1 MASEAVKKILEAEAL
16 SDRKNADARRQRDDI
31 ISTASGRSSLAIQK
45 KISEATSEAA
55 KIRKVFDEKLV
66 AYEKKSETACSE
78 QISSIRQLAENN
90 MDQAVDSIISRFF

>member
-45 KISEATSEAA
+45 KISEATAEAA
-55 KIRKVFDEKLV
+55 KIRSAYDEKLK
-66 AYEKKSETACSE
+66 AYEKKSEAECSDR
-78 QISSIRQLAENN
+78 INKIRQLAEKN
-90 MDQAVDSIISRFF
+90 MNSAVDEIISRFF

>member
-16 SDRKNADARRQRDDI
+16 SDKKNADARRQRDDI

-55 KIRKVFDEKLV
+55 KLRSLYDEKLK
-66 AYEKKSETACSE
+66 AYEKRTEIACSE
-78 QISSIRQLAENN
+78 KISQILQLAEKNI
-90 MDQAVDSIISRFF
+90 DSAVDDIIGNFF

>member
-16 SDRKNADARRQRDDI
+16 SDKKNADARRQRDDI
-31 ISTASGRSSLAIQK
+31 ISTASGKSSLAIQK

-78 QISSIRQLAENN
+78 QISGIRQLAEKN
-90 MDQAVDSIISRFF
+90 MDSAVNSIISRFF

>member
-31 ISTASGRSSLAIQK
+31 ISAASGRSSLAIQK

-55 KIRKVFDEKLV
+55 KIRSNYDLKLKEH
-66 AYEKKSETACSE
+66 EKKSEAVCSE
-78 QISSIRQLAENN
+78 QISNIRQLAEKN
-90 MDQAVDSIISRFF
+90 MVSAVDKIISRFF